1 LSWLTLCDHRSMIIA
16 APCVVS
22 LTWNL
27 SDGQG
32 QAIDQLVEAIEFFVG
47 GDDLLP
53 AIEAA
58 LLGQC
63 EGFEADL
70 YLEPDQAF
78 GDYDASLVCVED
90 RANLPEPIELGMQF
104 EGLPEGSLTR
114 DVPADAIFTV
124 TELYPSHVVLDGNH
138 PLAGM
143 ALRLSLKVLEVRE
156 ATEDEIDSRSVDG
169 GPVTVLA
176 ANMPPPLH

>member
-1 LSWLTLCDHRSMIIA
+1 MIIA

-22 LTWNL
+22 LTWDL
-27 SDGQG
+27 SDSQG
-32 QAIDQLVEAIEFFVG
+32 QAIDQLVDAIEFFVG

-53 AIEAA
+53 TIEQA
-58 LLGQC
+58 LIGQT

-90 RANLPEPIELGMQF
+90 RAHLPEPIELGMQF
-104 EGLPEGSLTR
+104 EGLPEGAQTP
-114 DVPADAIFTV
+114 DAPPDAIYTV

-143 ALRLSLKVLEVRE
+143 ALRLNLKVCEVRE
-156 ATEDEIDSRSVDG
+156 ATEDEIESRSVDG

-176 ANMPPPLH
+176 NSMPPPLH